1 MTFNQSYAHSL
12 LSRVMDE
19 LLEEKCEAFLL
30 GCTEIPLAITEHE
43 YRGVPVLNPS
53 WIMARNPVRIADASK
68 LKSL

>member
-1 MTFNQSYAHSL
+1 
-12 LSRVMDE
+12 MDE

-53 WIMARNPVRIADASK
+53 WIMARNLVRIADASK